1 MIEVSFPGK
10 LFLMG
15 EYAVME
21 TGIKSVVSSVDARL
35 FVNVSGSD
43 DYSVQSRFG
52 SVKGSDVFSMDSMK
66 EVSAAINVTKEFIQR
81 DLKHFNLVIQS
92 ELDDGETKYGFGSSG
107 VVIVGVLSALLKH
120 EGIELTQL
128 ELFKLSVMVQYR
140 LNSFS
145 SGGDL
150 AAAIYDDVLIY
161 ARYDLNWLKG
171 SKLKLNEII
180 KVDWPYLQ
188 IESLTLP
195 YSICIGWTGTS
206 NKTESYTDA
215 VNRAKENDPMTYR
228 AFLVNAARFVDQF
241 IEAQDEDEF
250 SHAVRGYRRL
260 MVELGSWAKINIETD
275 DLRNLIDSAE
285 SLNISAKI
293 SGSGGGD
300 CGIAFISDANRNK
313 LDALNS
319 LWENYSIKMIQK

>member
-35 FVNVSGSD
+35 FVSVNDSD

-52 SVKGSDVFSMDSMK
+52 SFKGSDVFSMDSMK
-66 EVSAAINVTKEFIQR
+66 EVSAAINVVKEFINR
-81 DLKHFNLVIQS
+81 DLKHFKLVIES

-120 EGIELTQL
+120 EGIDLTKL
-128 ELFKLSVMVQYR
+128 ELFKLAVMVQYR
-140 LNSFS
+140 LNAFS

-161 ARYDLNWLKG
+161 ARYDLKWLND

-180 KVDWPYLQ
+180 RVEWPSLQ
-188 IESLTLP
+188 IEPLTLP

-206 NKTESYTDA
+206 NKTENYTDA
-215 VNRAKENDPMTYR
+215 VNRAKDIDPMTYR
-228 AFLVNAARFVDQF
+228 AFLVSASRFVDQF
-241 IEAQDEDEF
+241 IEAKNEEEF

-260 MVELGSWAKINIETD
+260 MVELGLWANIEIETES
-275 DLRNLIDSAE
+275 LRHLIESAE

-300 CGIAFISDANRNK
+300 CGIAFISDANRDKIN
-313 LDALNS
+313 ALKS
-319 LWENYSIKMIQK
+319 LWEKHSIKMIQK